1 MYTFGVRVFF
11 IKLDVNSFYQLVF
24 FMTFDVLAHFFLS
37 DLTRLWLFLLHN
49 VIEEVFILEV

>member
-24 FMTFDVLAHFFLS
+24 FMTFDVLAHFFYQILQ
-37 DLTRLWLFLLHN
+37 DYGCFY
-49 VIEEVFILEV
+49 FIMSLKKYSS